1 MTIIITSICLSS
13 LAFIVVHWLYS

>member
-1 MTIIITSICLSS
+1 IIITSICLSS